1 MVCSSTKIFFKMQ
14 RLILPVLAFLYSAV
28 ALGQNNFKAKIKDA
42 ETKEPLVGA
51 TAMLQG
57 SKNGG
62 TADQNGYVE
71 LKNITKGKQVII
83 FHCIGYS
90 EKTDTLNF
98 PLVTS
103 DTMEIFLDPE
113 EEEMEEVVI
122 TSTRI
127 SRTIADNPTRI
138 EAISGEELTE
148 KGNMKPGDIRMMLN
162 ESTGIQTQQTSA
174 TSYNSSIRI
183 QGLDGKYTQ
192 ILRDGLPLYSGF
204 SGGLSLLQIVPLDLK
219 QVEVI
224 KGASSTLYGGGAI
237 AGLVNLI
244 SKTPKEAKELNFM
257 LNGTSA
263 LGADISGF
271 YGQKFK
277 KFGVTVFGS
286 YNKGTPYDPANIGLT
301 AIPKFNRYTINPRLF
316 VYFNEKTTLNI
327 GINTTIEDRIGG
339 DIGYVN
345 NERNSANRFFEKNK
359 TNRNSSQFGLDHQIN
374 EQSKLSFKNSI
385 SYYDRS
391 IEIPGYRFAGVQV
404 LSFSEATYNHKSKKS
419 EWITGLNLWTDK
431 FNQNQFGNSQLV
443 DYTHST
449 LGAFVQNT
457 WNATEKFV
465 LETGLR
471 GDYQNEYGFFA
482 LPRISALF
490 KANQKLTMRVGG
502 GLGYKTP
509 SIFSEEAERVQ
520 FRNVLPID
528 ISKTK
533 AEQSVGANFDIN
545 YKTPI
550 TDEVY
555 LSINTLFFYTQ
566 VRNPLVLIPSSSSS
580 FEFQQPN
587 GFIDTKGVETNVK
600 LTYSDFKFFIGYT
613 FADVKQHYNGNSKQF
628 PLVAKHRLNNV
639 LMYEIEDKLKIGL
652 EAYYFSPQ
660 KLNDGATGKS
670 YWITGLMAEKLWE
683 KFSLFINFE
692 NFLDTRQTR
701 FDTIY
706 TGSMSN
712 PSFRDIYAPVDGFVI
727 NGGLKIRL

>member
-1 MVCSSTKIFFKMQ
+1 MQ
-14 RLILPVLAFLYSAV
+14 RFILPFFVFLFSTSV
-28 ALGQNNFKAKIKDA
+28 FGQNNFKVIIKDA
-42 ETKEPLVGA
+42 ETKELLIGA
-51 TAMLQG
+51 TAILEG
-57 SKNGG
+57 SKNGA
-62 TADQNGYVE
+62 TADQNGFLE
-71 LKNITKGKQVII
+71 LKNIPNGKQII
-83 FHCIGYS
+83 LFRHVGY
-90 EKTDTLNF
+90 EVRIDTLYF
-98 PLVTS
+98 PLAQS
-103 DTMEIFLDPE
+103 DTIELLLNSE
-113 EEEMEEVVI
+113 NEEMEEVVI
-122 TSTRI
+122 TSTRS

-138 EAISGEELTE
+138 EAISGEELKE

-244 SKTPKEAKELNFM
+244 SKTPKEKRELSFM

-263 LGADISGF
+263 LGLDASGF
-271 YGQKFK
+271 YSQKFNK
-277 KFGVTVFGS
+277 IGTTIFAS
-286 YNKGTPYDPANIGLT
+286 YNKGTAYDPANIGLT
-301 AIPKFNRYTINPRLF
+301 AIPKFNRFTINPKLF
-316 VYFNEKTTLNI
+316 VYFNEKTTLNV

-339 DIGYVN
+339 DISYIKDD
-345 NERNSANRFFEKNK
+345 RSITNSFFEKNK
-359 TNRNSSQFGLDHQIN
+359 TNRISSQFELVLQIN

-385 SYYDRS
+385 SYYDRG
-391 IEIPGYRFAGVQV
+391 IEIPNFKFAGVQV
-404 LSFSEATYNHKSKKS
+404 LSFSEATYNHKTQKS

-431 FNQNQFGNSQLV
+431 FTQTQFGNSKLV

-457 WNATEKFV
+457 WNTNEKFV
-465 LETGLR
+465 IETGFR

-490 KANQKLTMRVGG
+490 KANKNLTMRLGG

-509 SIFSEEAERVQ
+509 TIFSEDAERIQ
-520 FRNVLPID
+520 FRGVLPID

-533 AEQSVGANFDIN
+533 AEQSVGTNFDIN
-545 YKTPI
+545 YKTSLS
-550 TDEVY
+550 DEVY
-555 LSINTLFFYTQ
+555 LSVNTLFFYTQ
-566 VRNPLVLIPSSSSS
+566 VKNPLVLVPTSSSL
-580 FEFQQPN
+580 FEFQQPK
-587 GFIDTKGVETNVK
+587 GFIDTKGIETNVK
-600 LTYSDFKFFIGYT
+600 LSYSDFKLFIGYT
-613 FADVKQHYNGNSKQF
+613 FADVKQHYNGNSTAF

-660 KLNDGATGKS
+660 KLNDGSTGKP

-683 KFSLFINFE
+683 NFSVFLNFE
-692 NFLDTRQTR
+692 NLLDTRQTR

-706 TGSMSN
+706 TGSLSN
-712 PSFRDIYAPVDGFVI
+712 PNFRDIYAPVDGFVI
-727 NGGLKIRL
+727 NGGIKFKL